1 MPKWLSNFSHI
12 FKVPKQHSDPIPV
25 FKFRALQYLLA
36 SGLGQQA
43 HSAVVTPTS
52 YFFIGKLC
60 IDIADLPLSS
70 HRMA

>member
-12 FKVPKQHSDPIPV
+12 FKVPKQHSGPIPV

-52 YFFIGKLC
+52 
-60 IDIADLPLSS
+60 
-70 HRMA
+70 